1 VVIYTELLSLYN
13 MEYTGFI
20 DKYHYRN
27 EVIQQESFRE
37 KGIIKN
43 AMSIEGLEGVNG
55 ILAERFVFFDDTGD
69 PASINYACLSD
80 ISFISKAIVCSK
92 ANSGVCSIAVCPAKK
107 IEYSS

>member
-1 VVIYTELLSLYN
+1 

-20 DKYHYRN
+20 DKEHYRN

-37 KGIIKN
+37 NGIIKN
-43 AMSIEGLEGVNG
+43 AMSIEGLERVNG

-80 ISFISKAIVCSK
+80 ISFISNASVFSIV
-92 ANSGVCSIAVCPAKK
+92 NTGVCSIAVCLSEKNK
-107 IEYSS
+107 YSS